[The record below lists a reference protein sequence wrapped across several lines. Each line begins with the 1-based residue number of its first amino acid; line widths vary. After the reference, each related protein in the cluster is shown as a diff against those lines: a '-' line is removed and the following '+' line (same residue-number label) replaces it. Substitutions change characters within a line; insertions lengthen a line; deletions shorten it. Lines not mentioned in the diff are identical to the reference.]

1 VRAIS
6 RRYDTLV
13 QDARLPGSIYAFLR
27 FRRRFLLT
35 PTRRDESYREWTTA
49 NIYIY
54 IYPRNSVLHQH
65 GAELGV
71 SGKNSL
77 RRLPQ
82 SLPVL
87 DKTDNP
93 DDADPGRQVG
103 AFLTADSWNRFR
115 LPGQVRFLPHRRR
128 TSECWERIS

>member
-1 VRAIS
+1 MNPTVS
-6 RRYDTLV
+6 GQRR
-13 QDARLPGSIYAFLR
+13 
-27 FRRRFLLT
+27 
-35 PTRRDESYREWTTA
+35 
-49 NIYIY
+49 IYI
-54 IYPRNSVLHQH
+54 PRIPFYTATRS
-65 GAELGV
+65 AELGV

-103 AFLTADSWNRFR
+103 AFLTADSWKRFR

>member
-1 VRAIS
+1 MNPTVS
-6 RRYDTLV
+6 GQRR
-13 QDARLPGSIYAFLR
+13 
-27 FRRRFLLT
+27 
-35 PTRRDESYREWTTA
+35 
-49 NIYIY
+49 IYISLEF
-54 IYPRNSVLHQH
+54 RSTRQH

-115 LPGQVRFLPHRRR
+115 LPGQVRFLPHRGR